1 MNGKRLG
8 EILLEEDVL
17 TKRQLQKALDIQQS
31 GDKRKLGEILIELG
45 FLTIEDL
52 TDVMM
57 DQASHAQDE
66 VQKGKRDLVLQQQIF
81 KSKIKTPK
89 PAAPKTVTHTPTPVA
104 PTPVAPTPQPI
115 DISEDA
121 IMKTKFKLDLKT
133 IIAAAVGISSLVGMW
148 YALQADIQEAKE
160 LPKIGNI
167 YSQEYPSKPEGYNWP
182 RSYEQYKDNVEGL
195 QEEMDAVYEIL
206 DEYEEKIDDLEKT
219 VTDLRVKLA
228 NKRDK

>member
-1 MNGKRLG
+1 MNSKKLG

-17 TKRQLQKALDIQQS
+17 TKRQLNKALDLQKS
-31 GDKRKLGEILIELG
+31 GDKRKIGEILIELG
-45 FLTIEDL
+45 FLTIEDM
-52 TDVMM
+52 TEVMM
-57 DQASHAQDE
+57 HQASHAQDE

-104 PTPVAPTPQPI
+104 PTPTPQPI

-167 YSQEYPSKPEGYNWP
+167 YNQEYPSRPEGYNWP

-195 QEEMDAVYEIL
+195 QDEMDEAYEKL
-206 DEYEEKIDDLEKT
+206 DEYEEAIEELEKT
-219 VTDLRVKLA
+219 VTDLRIKLA

>member
-1 MNGKRLG
+1 MNSKKLG

-17 TKRQLQKALDIQQS
+17 TKRKLQKALDIQS
-31 GDKRKLGEILIELG
+31 GKGSLPGDDRKIGEILIELG
-45 FLTIEDL
+45 FLTIEDM

-57 DQASHAQDE
+57 HQASSAQQE

-89 PAAPKTVTHTPTPVA
+89 PAAPKTVTHT

-167 YSQEYPSKPEGYNWP
+167 YNQEYPSRPEGYNWP
-182 RSYEQYKDNVEGL
+182 RSYEQYKDQVGTL
-195 QEEMDAVYEIL
+195 QEDMDEVYEKL
-206 DEYEEKIDDLEKT
+206 D
-219 VTDLRVKLA
+219 
-228 NKRDK
+228 

>member
-1 MNGKRLG
+1 MNGKKLG

-17 TKRQLQKALDIQQS
+17 TKRQLQKALDIQNS

-45 FLTIEDL
+45 YLTIEDL

-57 DQASHAQDE
+57 DQASHAQEE
-66 VQKGKRDLVLQQQIF
+66 VQKGKRDLVLQKQIF

-89 PAAPKTVTHTPTPVA
+89 PKPVTPTPVTPTPVA
-104 PTPVAPTPQPI
+104 PTSQPI

-167 YSQEYPSKPEGYNWP
+167 YNQEYPSRPEGYNWP
-182 RSYEQYKDNVEGL
+182 RSYEQYKDQVGTL
-195 QEEMDAVYEIL
+195 QEDMDEVYEKL
-206 DEYEEKIDDLEKT
+206 DEYEEKIEDLEKT
-219 VTDLRVKLA
+219 VTDLRIKLA

>member
-1 MNGKRLG
+1 MAMNGKRLG
-8 EILLEEDVL
+8 DILLEEDVL
-17 TKRQLQKALDIQQS
+17 TRRQLNKALAKQEA
-31 GDKRKLGEILIELG
+31 GDKRKIGEILIELG
-45 FLTIEDL
+45 YLTIEDM

-57 DQASHAQDE
+57 HQASSAKEE

-89 PAAPKTVTHTPTPVA
+89 PAAPKTVTHTPTPVE
-104 PTPVAPTPQPI
+104 TKQPV

-121 IMKTKFKLDLKT
+121 LMKTKFKLDLKT

-167 YSQEYPSKPEGYNWP
+167 YNQEYPSRPEGYNWP
-182 RSYEQYKDNVEGL
+182 RSYEQYKDQVGQL
-195 QEEMDAVYEIL
+195 QEDMDEVYDKL
-206 DEYEEKIDDLEKT
+206 DEYEEAIEELEKT
-219 VTDLRVKLA
+219 VTELRVQMA

>member
-1 MNGKRLG
+1 MNGKKLG
-8 EILLEEDVL
+8 ELLLHGDVL
-17 TKRQLQKALDIQQS
+17 TKRQLNKAIAMQTA
-31 GDKRKLGEILIELG
+31 GDDRKLGEILVELG
-45 FLTIEDL
+45 YITVDDI

-57 DQASHAQDE
+57 QQATRAQAE
-66 VQKGKRDLVLQQQIF
+66 TEKSKRDLVLSQQIL
-81 KSKIKTPK
+81 KSKTKPK
-89 PAAPKTVTHTPTPVA
+89 PKPTPATPTPVV
-104 PTPVAPTPQPI
+104 PTSQPI

-167 YSQEYPSKPEGYNWP
+167 YNQEYPSRPEGYNWP
-182 RSYEQYKDNVEGL
+182 RSYEQYKDQVGQL
-195 QEEMDAVYEIL
+195 QEDMDEVYDKL
-206 DEYEEKIDDLEKT
+206 DEYEEAIEELEKT
-219 VTDLRVKLA
+219 VTDLRIKLA

>member
-1 MNGKRLG
+1 MAGKKLG

-17 TKRQLQKALDIQQS
+17 TKRQLQKAIDLQKG
-31 GDKRKLGEILIELG
+31 GDKRKIGEILIELG
-45 FLTIEDL
+45 FLTIEDM
-52 TDVMM
+52 TEVMM

-89 PAAPKTVTHTPTPVA
+89 PAAPKTVTHIPTPVA
-104 PTPVAPTPQPI
+104 PTPVVSTSQPI

-133 IIAAAVGISSLVGMW
+133 IIAAVVGISTLIGFW

-167 YSQEYPSKPEGYNWP
+167 YDQEYPSKPEGYNWP

-195 QEEMDAVYEIL
+195 QDEMDAVYEIL
-206 DEYEEKIDDLEKT
+206 DEYEEQIEDLEKT
-219 VTDLRVKLA
+219 VTDLRIKLA
-228 NKRDK
+228 NKKDK

>member
-1 MNGKRLG
+1 MAMNGKRLG
-8 EILLEEDVL
+8 DILLEEDVL
-17 TKRQLQKALDIQQS
+17 TRRQLNKALDIQKG
-31 GDKRKLGEILIELG
+31 GDKRKIGEILIELG
-45 FLTIEDL
+45 YLTIEDM

-57 DQASHAQDE
+57 HQASSAKEE

-89 PAAPKTVTHTPTPVA
+89 PAAPKTVTHTPTSVETKQPV
-104 PTPVAPTPQPI
+104 

-121 IMKTKFKLDLKT
+121 LMKTKFKLDLKT

-167 YSQEYPSKPEGYNWP
+167 YNQEYPSRPEGYNWP
-182 RSYEQYKDNVEGL
+182 RSYEQYKDQVGQL
-195 QEEMDAVYEIL
+195 QEDMDEVYDKL
-206 DEYEEKIDDLEKT
+206 DEYEEAIE
-219 VTDLRVKLA
+219 
-228 NKRDK
+228 

>member
-1 MNGKRLG
+1 MNSKKLG

-17 TKRQLQKALDIQQS
+17 TKRQLQKAIDLQKS
-31 GDKRKLGEILIELG
+31 GDNRKIGEILIELG
-45 FLTIEDL
+45 FLTIEDM
-52 TDVMM
+52 TEVMM
-57 DQASHAQDE
+57 HQASHAQEE
-66 VQKGKRDLVLQQQIF
+66 VQKGKRDLVLQKQIF

-89 PAAPKTVTHTPTPVA
+89 PAAPKTVTHIPA
-104 PTPVAPTPQPI
+104 PVAPTPQPI

-167 YSQEYPSKPEGYNWP
+167 YSQEYPSRPEGYNWP
-182 RSYEQYKDNVEGL
+182 RSYEQYKDQVGQL
-195 QEEMDAVYEIL
+195 QEDMDEVYDKL
-206 DEYEEKIDDLEKT
+206 DEYEEAIEELEKT
-219 VTDLRVKLA
+219 VTDLRIKLA